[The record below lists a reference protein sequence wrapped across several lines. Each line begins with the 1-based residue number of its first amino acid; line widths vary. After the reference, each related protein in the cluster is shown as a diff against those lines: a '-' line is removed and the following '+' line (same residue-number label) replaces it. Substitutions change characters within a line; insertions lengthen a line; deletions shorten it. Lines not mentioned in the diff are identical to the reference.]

1 MIRSRLIFLTLLA
14 SLVGLAGLAGVAGR
28 ALAGDSAER
37 TFDPFLFEG
46 TNNIVQ
52 EQHFGIVNGKLAAG
66 IRYRNVLGIAGLWAP
81 PFVSSDFTLDGTILG
96 ERVPTDRYTWH
107 PFHVERTGTVR
118 GLDVTSVTMLVPGH
132 RAGLLEITLTNPDG
146 AARTVPIEI
155 AVNGSLDDAGPVDAN
170 GGKGWSFATPASRT
184 ATVRQVQ
191 DGLLRME
198 QGRLAITL
206 RACPD
211 ISWSAAPPFSRGTLS
226 VSVPAQGRA
235 RVQVAFSIGPAGEAT
250 ASSAAIAADP
260 EQALRDSLA
269 AYARR
274 VDELFGRLPRL
285 ESSARALEHFYYRAL
300 VPLLMNRWDVP
311 EFVLHPYYSTGSVN
325 GGCVGNYLW
334 DFGGNWEIFP
344 LVDPEAT
351 RTHLKQFLAIDTTR
365 HFAFDPTTGKAFGPW
380 YPVNQEKIVGLIY
393 YYVKVTGDSAFLGE
407 TFDGKTIL
415 EHAVANALYGDD
427 LSRPVSLIDYGPSNS
442 HLELR
447 RGFPY
452 NHVMPDLNGRRYETY
467 RRAAELS
474 DLAGRPMPQLR
485 ERAGELKAVLK
496 DRLWNPRIGWFEFQN
511 AQGEK
516 RPRYTVQMFKLF
528 GSQVLDAEQEAGL
541 LGHLG
546 SEREFLTPYG
556 LESMAKTDIA
566 YDPVDYDNGGGGCF
580 TAFPAAIAE
589 RLYKSGHADVAENI
603 LRRILWWGDRTP
615 YWGDSFSALE
625 MDYRH
630 DTPLQCT
637 IDSAVAAQCL
647 IFGLFGVEPHF
658 SGEITLN
665 PHPPKFAPRIS
676 LTGLRIRGH
685 VLDVHVDGSE
695 YTVVEGKTRLRAPV
709 GQPTRIPAAK

>member
-1 MIRSRLIFLTLLA
+1 MIRSWLIVLIVLFGT
-14 SLVGLAGLAGVAGR
+14 AGVAGR
-28 ALAGDSAER
+28 GLAEDAAEP
-37 TFDPFLFEG
+37 TCDPFEFEG
-46 TNNIVQ
+46 TDNIVQ

-66 IRYRNVLGIAGLWAP
+66 VRYRNVLGIAGLWAP
-81 PFVSSDFTLDGTILG
+81 PYVSSDFTLDGTILG
-96 ERVPTDRYTWH
+96 ERVPTERYTWH
-107 PFHVERTGTVR
+107 PFHVERTGTVQ
-118 GLDVTSVTMLVPGH
+118 GLGVTSVTMLVPGH
-132 RAGLLEITLTNPDG
+132 RAGLLEITLTNPDA

-155 AVNGSLDDAGPVDAN
+155 AVNGSLDDAGPADAN

-184 ATVRQVQ
+184 ATVRSVQ
-191 DGLLRME
+191 EGLLRME
-198 QGRLAITL
+198 QGSLAITL
-206 RACPD
+206 QARPGL
-211 ISWSAAPPFSRGTLS
+211 SWSAAPPFSRGTLS
-226 VSVPAQGRA
+226 VTVPAQGSARA
-235 RVQVAFSIGPAGEAT
+235 HVVFSVGPADEAT
-250 ASSAAIAADP
+250 RSGAALAAHP
-260 EQALRDSLA
+260 EQALRDSRA

-274 VDELFGRLPRL
+274 VDELFSRLPRL
-285 ESSARALEHFYYRAL
+285 KSDSRDLEHFYYRAL

-344 LVDPEAT
+344 LLDPEAT
-351 RTHLKQFLAIDTTR
+351 RTHLRQFLAIDTTR

-393 YYVKVTGDSAFLGE
+393 YYVKVTGDRAFLGE

-415 EHAVANALYGDD
+415 EHAVSNALYGDD
-427 LSRPVSLIDYGPSNS
+427 FSRPVSLIDYGPSNS

-467 RRAAELS
+467 LRAAELS
-474 DLAGRPMPQLR
+474 ELAGRPLPQLR
-485 ERAGELKAVLK
+485 TRAGELKTVLK
-496 DRLWNPRIGWFEFQN
+496 DRLWNPRARWFDFQN

-516 RPRYTVQMFKLF
+516 QPRYTVQMFKLF
-528 GSQVLDAEQEAGL
+528 GSRILDAEEEAGL
-541 LGHLG
+541 LGHLL

-615 YWGDSFSALE
+615 YWGDSFSALA

-647 IFGLFGVEPHF
+647 IFGLFGVEPQF
-658 SGEITLN
+658 NGDVTLT
-665 PHPPKFAPRIS
+665 PHPVKFTSKVS
-676 LTGLRIRGH
+676 LTGLHIRGH
-685 VLDVHVDGSE
+685 VLDIHIDGSE
-695 YTVVEGKTRLRAPV
+695 SIVVEGNTRTRAPV
-709 GQPTRIPAAK
+709 GQPIRLPAIK